1 MPALDGTV
9 PVVEVDHVAV
19 LVAHHL
25 HLNVA
30 RPLDEPLDEDGA
42 VAKGLIKVSLIE
54 LIPLQMFQIDT
65 FLVLKASIDILIDIL
80 IILPYYY
87 IYLDNDIM
95 SICLP
100 MTFIRSR

>member
-42 VAKGLIKVSLIE
+42 VAKGLIKVSLME
-54 LIPLQMFQIDT
+54 LIPLQMFQINT
-65 FLVLKASIDILIDIL
+65 FSFKGIVDILIDIL
-80 IILPYYY
+80 IILPYHY

-100 MTFIRSR
+100 MNFIRSR

>member
-42 VAKGLIKVSLIE
+42 VAKGLHKVSLIE
-54 LIPLQMFQIDT
+54 LIPTNVSNRYIFS
-65 FLVLKASIDILIDIL
+65 FKSID
-80 IILPYYY
+80 
-87 IYLDNDIM
+87 
-95 SICLP
+95 
-100 MTFIRSR
+100 